1 MGFTTEVTRIRPEH
15 HATAVLGILLPKL
28 SATDGLPQSLQ
39 ALDAA
44 TGGILGRLVAGGD
57 LTGATDEV
65 TLVWPAAAG
74 DGPERLMV
82 VGLGAPDAVTRTAIR
97 RGASVFAKRLR
108 SVGVTSAALHLPRE
122 SMGKSTDRDA
132 AQALAEGVHQGIWK
146 YEAMQRPAEDRKP
159 VPEAISLVHEAPSP
173 DWLTG
178 AAVGEA
184 IGAGHALARTLQ
196 MLPGN
201 VCTPSYLAQ
210 AAEELAARHQMAVTV
225 LGEEALER
233 EGMRALL
240 AVGQGSAEETRFITL
255 EYAGAEGAP
264 VVLIGKGMSFDT
276 GGISLK
282 PPQNMEE
289 MKYDMSGAA
298 AVLGTFEMLGRLKPK
313 VRVIGLVPT
322 AENMPGSRAVKPGD
336 VITSHL
342 GKTIEVV
349 NTDAEGR
356 MILADALSWARR
368 YEPACVLDAATL
380 TGAVVIALGHEAAGV
395 MGTDEDLI
403 AAVRDAGDRAGER
416 VWPLPLWDSYRDQIK
431 SDIAD
436 LKNSGGRPAGT
447 ITAGWFLREFA
458 GSFPWVHLDIAGTAY
473 TDKESASLARGPTG
487 MGVRLFAEFLLARSA

>member
-28 SATDGLPQSLQ
+28 SATEGLPPSLQ
-39 ALDAA
+39 ALDSA
-44 TGGILGRLVAGGD
+44 TGGILGRLVASGD
-57 LTGATDEV
+57 LTGAADEV
-65 TLVWPAAAG
+65 TVAWPAPG
-74 DGPERLMV
+74 VGPERLMV
-82 VGLGAPDAVTRTAIR
+82 VGLGPAADLTRTAIR
-97 RGASVFAKRLR
+97 RGAAVFAKRLR
-108 SVGVTSAALHLPRE
+108 SVGVTSAALYLPKE
-122 SMGKSTDRDA
+122 SMGKALDRDA
-132 AQALAEGVHQGIWK
+132 AQALAEGAHQGIWK
-146 YEAMQRPAEDRKP
+146 YEAMQRPPEDKKP
-159 VPEAISLVHEAPSP
+159 VPDAISLVHEAPSP
-173 DWLTG
+173 EWMAG
-178 AAVGEA
+178 AAAGEA
-184 IGAGHALARTLQ
+184 IGAGHTLARTLQ

-201 VCTPSYLAQ
+201 VCTPSYLART
-210 AAEELAARHQMAVTV
+210 AEELGQRHGMMVTV
-225 LGEEALER
+225 LGEEELER

-255 EYAGAEGAP
+255 EYKGSEGAP

-282 PPQNMEE
+282 PPQNMED

-298 AVLGTFEMLGRLKPK
+298 AVLGTFEMLGRLQPK

-342 GKTIEVV
+342 GKTIEVI

-356 MILADALSWARR
+356 MILADTLSWARR

-403 AAVRDAGDRAGER
+403 ASVRGAGDRAGER

-436 LKNSGGRPAGT
+436 IKNSGGRPAGT
-447 ITAGWFLREFA
+447 ITAGWFLREFVD
-458 GSFPWVHLDIAGTAY
+458 GFPWAHLDIAGTAY
-473 TDKESASLARGPTG
+473 TDKESATGARGPTG